1 MRKTIKDLE
10 IEIEDLRTIANNYI
24 KSTIVSKTDI
34 EIEQLRAEI
43 LLLND
48 RVEELEKLVNKKSIL
63 KRIFGGK

>member
-43 LLLND
+43 LLLSD